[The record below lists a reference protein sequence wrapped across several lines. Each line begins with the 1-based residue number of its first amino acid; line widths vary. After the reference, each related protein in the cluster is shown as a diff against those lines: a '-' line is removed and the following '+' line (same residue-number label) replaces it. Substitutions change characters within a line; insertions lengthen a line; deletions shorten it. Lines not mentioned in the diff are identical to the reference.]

1 MWRLEKTHVTSLV
14 KGDVE
19 VSRQLLPDWLLPEI
33 IESPEIP
40 GEDKV
45 RLVGELLNIIGA
57 FAPGLPQYMVAEKI
71 TGKPQFER
79 LSGSVLALGN
89 RMPRVHF
96 VIGDEYYCV
105 PRFDE
110 GAPLIS
116 NVRKA
121 MRGSIYP
128 FSILWNQRMG
138 YYGWEETPY
147 PIVYEWTTPV
157 ALETWKMDEWG
168 GHAPA
173 GVTYGWLFTDFE
185 GPDRFLD
192 VWGREYSTDPEAHP
206 RVCRVVEEFKPNSA
220 HHFKRNK
227 VRETVEG

>member
-79 LSGSVLALGN
+79 LSGSVLVLGS

-121 MRGSIYP
+121 VNYP
-128 FSILWNQRMG
+128 RL
-138 YYGWEETPY
+138 
-147 PIVYEWTTPV
+147 
-157 ALETWKMDEWG
+157 
-168 GHAPA
+168 
-173 GVTYGWLFTDFE
+173 
-185 GPDRFLD
+185 
-192 VWGREYSTDPEAHP
+192 
-206 RVCRVVEEFKPNSA
+206 KP
-220 HHFKRNK
+220 
-227 VRETVEG
+227 